1 VNNKKNCE
9 HFIGINENNITLKTG
24 GCEECEKEECE
35 KEETDW
41 IVGIVVMLSC
51 VIL

>member
-24 GCEECEKEECE
+24 GCEECEKE
-35 KEETDW
+35 TDW

>member
-24 GCEECEKEECE
+24 GCEECEKEE
-35 KEETDW
+35 TDW